1 MQAVPPRDAHV
12 ARRRHDQRLAA
23 GPRGEIGRTGALL
36 GTIHRLIDWLQ
47 MTGGLVMS
55 DDAPPLVYEGLDPVP
70 EPKPT
75 IEKVSEAVKDTAQR
89 VGDAI
94 EAGRKPGM
102 PLSILSNVVREAPL
116 GSLLVAFML
125 GVAFARR
132 R

>member
-1 MQAVPPRDAHV
+1 
-12 ARRRHDQRLAA
+12 
-23 GPRGEIGRTGALL
+23 
-36 GTIHRLIDWLQ
+36 LIDWQ
-47 MTGGLVMS
+47 QSTGGLAMS
-55 DDAPPLVYEGLDPVP
+55 DDAPPLVYDGLDPAP

-75 IEKVSEAVKDTAQR
+75 IEKVSEAVKDTAHR
-89 VGDAI
+89 VGEAI

-102 PLSILSNVVREAPL
+102 PLSILSNIVREAPL